1 MSFPKTHPSALRVST
16 SMRTVKRRAPTTLYD
31 PKLLRTMLSA
41 FASACHQLPTVVTS
55 CELRRRD
62 LARYILIH
70 VDRGERNAQRLA
82 YLASNDLHRHG
93 VAAASSGDDDLGHS
107 PEGRAFPSRSVGKQ
121 TPRAELI

>member
-1 MSFPKTHPSALRVST
+1 MG
-16 SMRTVKRRAPTTLYD
+16 TVKRRAPTTLYD